1 MIVARG
7 DVPLT
12 DHVDQEKVHVTP
24 TMNVK
29 HSEYIIFVKDGV
41 RTNNISHW
49 TSIPLLPESTAMTM
63 VTSVVRD
70 DVLQ

>member
-7 DVPLT
+7 GVPLT

-29 HSEYIIFVKDGV
+29 HLERTTFVKDGA
-41 RTNNISHW
+41 RTNNISPLM
-49 TSIPLLPESTAMTM
+49 SSPLLPEFTVMTM
-63 VTSVVRD
+63 VTSVVRG

>member
-7 DVPLT
+7 GVPLT

-29 HSEYIIFVKDGV
+29 HLERITFVKDGV
-41 RTNNISHW
+41 PTNNISPLM
-49 TSIPLLPESTAMTM
+49 SSPLLPEFTVMTM
-63 VTSVVRD
+63 VTSVVRG

>member
-1 MIVARG
+1 MIAARE
-7 DVPLT
+7 DVLLT

-29 HSEYIIFVKDGV
+29 HLERTTFVKDGV
-41 RTNNISHW
+41 RTNNISPW
-49 TSIPLLPESTAMTM
+49 MSIPLLPEFMAMTM